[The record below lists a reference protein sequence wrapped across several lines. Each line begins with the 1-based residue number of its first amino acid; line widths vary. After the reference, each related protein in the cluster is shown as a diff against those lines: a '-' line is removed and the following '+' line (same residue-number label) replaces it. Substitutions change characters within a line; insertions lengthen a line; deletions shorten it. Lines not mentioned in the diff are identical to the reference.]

1 MQNAEKRTKQM
12 VKDTI
17 NEFQGTSAEAV
28 NSIVFNNSKYNL
40 KMNTMFLVFS
50 MIAYHSF
57 FIIF

>member
-28 NSIVFNNSKYNL
+28 NSIVFNN
-40 KMNTMFLVFS
+40 
-50 MIAYHSF
+50 
-57 FIIF
+57 